1 MISQKE
7 FRKPFLHGH
16 AFWLT
21 TVPGKGVGA
30 RIMCKRNAVTGSFP
44 AAPPSPSLCSL
55 YRYRHLTPFSPP
67 PPGTGW
73 ASVVPSPS
81 SRCWWC
87 LGWREPHVG
96 AWNGV
101 ENGLHPRVFGR
112 PFRLGV
118 RTLASPKYYGSY
130 LLILSQVNRYTIC
143 VFRIKKRISPRF
155 GSYYL
160 YVPVISLRI
169 KK

>member
-55 YRYRHLTPFSPP
+55 YRYRHLTPFSSPP
-67 PPGTGW
+67 PPSTSLSLDSTRTVPAARVASQARTG
-73 ASVVPSPS
+73 AVLVPHSHYSTHSLSLTHSLQSPHMPLPPLLIVPSD
-81 SRCWWC
+81 
-87 LGWREPHVG
+87 G
-96 AWNGV
+96 AACI
-101 ENGLHPRVFGR
+101 P
-112 PFRLGV
+112 
-118 RTLASPKYYGSY
+118 
-130 LLILSQVNRYTIC
+130 LLLR
-143 VFRIKKRISPRF
+143 
-155 GSYYL
+155 GAH
-160 YVPVISLRI
+160 SLQH
-169 KK
+169 